1 MPDLEPEIRARLRL
15 PAHRGIEPPVLM
27 TMSRQICDL
36 ELIRGSL
43 RTMRWAVGAMLACNL
58 ALLTIMLCR

>member
-1 MPDLEPEIRARLRL
+1 MPELEPEIRATLRRP
-15 PAHRGIEPPVLM
+15 PARSIEPPVLM

-43 RTMRWAVGAMLACNL
+43 RTMKWAIAVMLACNL
-58 ALLTIMLCR
+58 GLLALLLCR